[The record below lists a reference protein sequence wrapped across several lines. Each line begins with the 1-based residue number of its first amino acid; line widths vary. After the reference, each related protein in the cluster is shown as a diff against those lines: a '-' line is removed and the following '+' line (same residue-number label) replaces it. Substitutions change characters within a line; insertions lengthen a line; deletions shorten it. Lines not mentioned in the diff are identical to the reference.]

1 MRTIKA
7 GAKSPEVYYLN
18 ELLAKLKY
26 NVIVSDY
33 FGTATD
39 KAIRDF
45 QSKNNLVVDGV
56 VGLKTWSSLLEKSK
70 NGFSSNSKLLSEQDL
85 INFSNQFNLE
95 LAVVKAVNEV
105 ESNGKGFLIDGRPK
119 ILFEGH
125 IFWRELEKRG
135 INPRSYM
142 NSNNQDILFE
152 NYTKKYYV
160 GGTAEYTRLE
170 KGKNLG
176 QDKKIIDAAN
186 SSASWGLFQIMG
198 FNAIPIGYNS
208 IDEFVEKMNQNEGE
222 HLKAFGLFL
231 EKNNLITLLRNRNWA
246 SFALK
251 YNGPAYKTNKY
262 DEKLMKAYHKYSR

>member
-1 MRTIKA
+1 MRTIKT
-7 GAKSPEVYYLN
+7 GVKSPEVYYLN

-26 NVIVSDY
+26 NVVVSDY
-33 FGTATD
+33 FGTETD

-45 QSKNNLVVDGV
+45 QLKNNLVVDGV
-56 VGLKTWSSLLEKSK
+56 VGLKTWSALLEKNK
-70 NGFSSNSKLLSEQDL
+70 NGFSVNNKLLSEQDL
-85 INFSNQFNLE
+85 IDFSNHFNLE

-105 ESNGKGFLIDGRPK
+105 ESNGKGFLIDGCPK

-135 INPRSYM
+135 IKPESYM

-160 GGTAEYTRLE
+160 GGTAEYARLE
-170 KGKNLG
+170 KAKNIG
-176 QDKKIIDAAN
+176 SDKKITDAAN

-198 FNAIPIGYNS
+198 FNALSIGYQS

-231 EKNNLITLLRNRNWA
+231 EKNNLISLLRNKNWA

-262 DEKLMKAYHKYSR
+262 DEKLMRAYQKYSR

>member
-1 MRTIKA
+1 MMTTIKA
-7 GAKSPEVYYLN
+7 GARSPEVYYLN
-18 ELLAKLKY
+18 ELLSKLNY
-26 NVIVSDY
+26 SVIVSDY
-33 FGTATD
+33 FGTETG
-39 KAIRDF
+39 KAIKDF
-45 QSKNNLVVDGV
+45 QLKNSLVVDGV
-56 VGLKTWSSLLEKSK
+56 VGLKTWSALLQNNN
-70 NGFSSNSKLLSEQDL
+70 NGFSVNSKLLSEQDL
-85 INFSNQFNLE
+85 IDFSNQFNLE

-135 INPRSYM
+135 INPGTYVSA
-142 NSNNQDILFE
+142 NTQDILFE

-170 KGKNLG
+170 KAINLD
-176 QDKKIIDAAN
+176 QDKRIADAAN

-198 FNAIPIGYNS
+198 FNAISIGYNS
-208 IDEFVEKMNQNEGE
+208 IDEYVEKMNENEGE

-231 EKNNLITLLRNRNWA
+231 EKNNLIGLLRSKNWA

-262 DEKLMKAYHKYSR
+262 DEKLARAYAKYI

>member
-7 GAKSPEVYYLN
+7 GTKSPEVYYLN
-18 ELLAKLKY
+18 EILAKLKY

-33 FGTATD
+33 FGKETD
-39 KAIRDF
+39 KAIKDF
-45 QSKNNLVVDGV
+45 QLKNNLVVDGV
-56 VGLKTWSSLLEKSK
+56 VGLKTWSTLLEKSK
-70 NGFSSNSKLLSEQDL
+70 NGVSTNNKLLSEQDL
-85 INFSNQFNLE
+85 IDFSNHFKLE

-125 IFWRELEKRG
+125 IFWNELKKRN
-135 INPRSYM
+135 IDPKTFVNA
-142 NSNNQDILFE
+142 NTQDILFE

-160 GGTAEYTRLE
+160 GGTAEYARLE
-170 KGKNLG
+170 KAKKLG
-176 QDKKIIDAAN
+176 SDKKIADAAN
-186 SSASWGLFQIMG
+186 CSASWGLFQIMG
-198 FNAIPIGYNS
+198 FNAVSIGYSS
-208 IDEFVEKMNQNEGE
+208 IDEFVDKMNQNEGE

-231 EKNNLITLLRNRNWA
+231 EKNNLIGLLRNKNWT

-262 DEKLMKAYHKYSR
+262 DEKLMRAYQKYA

>member
-7 GAKSPEVYYLN
+7 GVKSPEVYYLN

-26 NVIVSDY
+26 DVVVSDY

-45 QSKNNLVVDGV
+45 QLKNNLVVDGV
-56 VGLKTWSSLLEKSK
+56 VGLKTWSALIAKNTNSLSP
-70 NGFSSNSKLLSEQDL
+70 NTKLLSEQNL
-85 INFSNQFNLE
+85 IDFSNQFNLE

-152 NYTKKYYV
+152 NYTRKYYV

-170 KGKNLG
+170 KARNLG
-176 QDKKIIDAAN
+176 QDKKIKDAAN

-198 FNAIPIGYNS
+198 FNALSIGYKS
-208 IDEFVEKMNQNEGE
+208 VDEFVEKMNQNEGE

-231 EKNNLITLLRNRNWA
+231 EKNNLLSILRNKNWA

-262 DEKLMKAYHKYSR
+262 DEKLMRAYHKYL